1 MDIYCMFFGT
11 RAQGICFS
19 VGKTMHVWHNEY
31 CTHVNIIMDWIITNQ
46 LLVANSVADA
56 VALVYL

>member
-1 MDIYCMFFGT
+1 
-11 RAQGICFS
+11 
-19 VGKTMHVWHNEY
+19 MHVWHNEY